1 MPNCPTVASDT
12 FVGPREL
19 LDRVTSIFERAG
31 LSGADAEIVADS
43 LVIADLRGV
52 HSHGVLRVPEYVKKL
67 TVDGVD
73 PKARP
78 FVASGRA
85 AALVVDGANAMGQIA
100 CTFAMDRAIE
110 KASSSGIA
118 MAAVRG
124 SNHCGALFHTSMR
137 ALAKDQIGVVGT
149 NALPTMAPWGG
160 VDKILG
166 INPIAFAIPAGIEPP
181 IVFDAAFSASSHGK
195 IRIFHQKGLDI
206 PDGWAFDA
214 DGNPTTKTAAAL
226 TGLLQPIGAFK
237 GVGLAVIVGILSS
250 MLSGA
255 AYGLELGNMVDGPR
269 PGHDGQCVIAI
280 DVAAFVDPAEFKARV
295 DAAIRQIRASR
306 PAAGFDRCYAP
317 GELEHETE
325 LRYRETGIPLN
336 AETLAGL
343 AGCE

>member
-1 MPNCPTVASDT
+1 MPNYPTVASDT

-31 LSGADAEIVADS
+31 MSDADAHIVADS
-43 LVIADLRGV
+43 LVVADLRGV

-73 PKARP
+73 PKAQP

-85 AALVVDGANAMGQIA
+85 SALVVDGANAMGQIA

-110 KASSSGIA
+110 KASASGIA

-124 SNHCGALFHTSMR
+124 SNHCGALFHTAMR
-137 ALAKDQIGVVGT
+137 ALAKDQIAVVGT

-160 VDKILG
+160 VDKMLG
-166 INPIAFAIPAGIEPP
+166 INPIAFAIPAGEEPP

-269 PGHDGQCVIAI
+269 PGHDGQFVIAI
-280 DVAAFVDPAEFKARV
+280 DVAAFVDPAEFKARA
-295 DAAIRQIRASR
+295 DAAIRQIRSSR

>member
-1 MPNCPTVASDT
+1 
-12 FVGPREL
+12 
-19 LDRVTSIFERAG
+19 
-31 LSGADAEIVADS
+31 
-43 LVIADLRGV
+43 
-52 HSHGVLRVPEYVKKL
+52 L

-73 PKARP
+73 PKGQP
-78 FVASGRA
+78 FVASERA
-85 AALVVDGANAMGQIA
+85 AALVVDGANAMGQVA
-100 CTFAMDRAIE
+100 CAFAMDRAVE
-110 KASSSGIA
+110 RASSNGIA

-124 SNHCGALFHTSMR
+124 SNHCGALFYTARR
-137 ALAKDQIGVVGT
+137 ALAYGQIGVVGT

-160 VDKILG
+160 VDKMLG
-166 INPIAFAIPAGIEPP
+166 INPIAFAIPAGDEPP

-195 IRIFHQKGLDI
+195 IRIYHQKGLDL
-206 PDGWAFDA
+206 PEGWAFDA
-214 DGNPTTKTAAAL
+214 EGNPTTNTAAAL

-237 GVGLAVIVGILSS
+237 GTGLAVIVGILSS

-269 PGHDGQCVIAI
+269 AGCDGQFAIAI
-280 DVAAFVDPAEFKARV
+280 DIAAFVDPTAFRARV
-295 DAAIRQIRASR
+295 DAAIRQIRSSR

-325 LRYRETGIPLN
+325 ARYRRTGIPLN